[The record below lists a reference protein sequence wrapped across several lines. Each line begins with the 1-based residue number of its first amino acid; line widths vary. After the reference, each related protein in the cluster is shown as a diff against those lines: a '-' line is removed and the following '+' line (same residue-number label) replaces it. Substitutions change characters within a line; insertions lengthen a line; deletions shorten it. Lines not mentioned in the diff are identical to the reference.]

1 MGGLRSQGQWPW
13 RGEEGLLQA
22 GAGEEGS
29 AQSRPGFALQ
39 ASGRRSPESC
49 SKPEKILKRGT
60 YDKVVGL
67 DWAGGGGDPRA
78 GCAPPSGAS
87 AVPRPSLAQACVHLP
102 LPRSQDGWAQGQGRV
117 GLSSREGLRPPLS
130 ACLPPPGLHG

>member
-1 MGGLRSQGQWPW
+1 MGAEGGLVPPQAPERYLLPRMGGLRSQGQWPW
-13 RGEEGLLQA
+13 RGGEGLLRA

-60 YDKVVGL
+60 YDKVAGL
-67 DWAGGGGDPRA
+67 DWACGGGTPSWMRFSQRYL
-78 GCAPPSGAS
+78 SGA
-87 AVPRPSLAQACVHLP
+87 
-102 LPRSQDGWAQGQGRV
+102 
-117 GLSSREGLRPPLS
+117 
-130 ACLPPPGLHG
+130 